1 MVFDFFIIINKE
13 IITLNACAKI
23 VASAAPK
30 APKLKTATKIKSP
43 IIFTT
48 QAMATVISG
57 VFESPIPRK
66 IAPSKL

>member
-1 MVFDFFIIINKE
+1 M
-13 IITLNACAKI
+13 ITLNAWAKI
-23 VASAAPK
+23 VARAAPK

-48 QAMATVISG
+48 QAIATVIRG

-66 IAPSKL
+66 IAPSRL